1 MKKHAVGSSL
11 TSRPSAAIACQRP
24 MDSYLGLAGT
34 TGEGNYAAAREG
46 DKVLTAKTSAEN
58 VISLMDVLKR
68 ISLMDVLKRSLAAES
83 PAVSRLRRLRRAEWQ
98 RHRKVLLPKDPTHG
112 RWIRRCQ
119 NRGVT
124 LPPGSAWGNPEAC
137 PSGIRHV
144 GGAKLNQAL
153 ASWPKLGRAA
163 P

>member
-1 MKKHAVGSSL
+1 VGSSL

-83 PAVSRLRRLRRAEWQ
+83 PAARVSTTKTAARRMAASSKGSPSKRSNTRA
-98 RHRKVLLPKDPTHG
+98 LD
-112 RWIRRCQ
+112 
-119 NRGVT
+119 
-124 LPPGSAWGNPEAC
+124 
-137 PSGIRHV
+137 
-144 GGAKLNQAL
+144 
-153 ASWPKLGRAA
+153 
-163 P
+163 